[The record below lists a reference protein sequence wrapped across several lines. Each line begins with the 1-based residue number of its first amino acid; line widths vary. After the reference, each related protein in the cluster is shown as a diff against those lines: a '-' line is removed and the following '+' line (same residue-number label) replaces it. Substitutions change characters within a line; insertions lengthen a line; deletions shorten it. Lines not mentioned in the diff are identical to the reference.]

1 MKVKR
6 EITEAGSLL
15 GIEKLK
21 NEQIKCIKRVLNRK
35 DTLAILP
42 VGYGKSAI
50 MQIPAIIG
58 GNHPT
63 IVFEPTISLM
73 SDQVRHLRDLGI
85 CAEYISSRN
94 RKAHKDILNAYAR
107 GDVTILYVA
116 PERLDSEK
124 FQRAV
129 CQNPPWLVV
138 VDEAHCALEWG
149 MTFRPDYLR
158 IGEFIDSIRKRP
170 TVLALT
176 ATAPKE
182 YREELQDLLH
192 MEDAEIVTTSLA
204 RKNLTFLCEH
214 MQSAKYEKRF
224 RRVATLIRKH
234 GEGGGKIV
242 VYCAVQ
248 NDAAKLYRCLE
259 DEFPGEVAECFS
271 FLDDDEREKHEE
283 KFIQGKRRIMVA
295 TTAFGLGIDVPDIR
309 LIIHMSM
316 PISPISFYQEAGRA
330 GRDGNPSRCVLLY
343 HPDDEKRFAP
353 ILKAE
358 EREDVRKQLKR
369 GIKEMKEIAEGDKCI
384 MQALLEH
391 LDDTDPKPC
400 GRCSVCQ
407 RKRGRTG
414 K

>member
-6 EITEAGSLL
+6 EIKEAGSVL
-15 GIEKLK
+15 GIKKLK
-21 NEQIKCIKRVLNRK
+21 NEQVKCIKCVLNRK
-35 DTLAILP
+35 DTMAILP

-58 GNHPT
+58 EKHPT

-85 CAEYISSRN
+85 RAEYISSRN
-94 RKAHKDILNAYAR
+94 RKDHKDILNAYAR

-124 FQRAV
+124 FQGAV
-129 CQNPPWLVV
+129 CRNPPWLVV

-158 IGEFIDSIRKRP
+158 IGEFIESIQKRP
-170 TVLALT
+170 TVLTLT
-176 ATAPKE
+176 ATAPEK
-182 YREELQDLLH
+182 YRKELQALLH
-192 MEDAEIVTTSLA
+192 MENAEIVTTSLA

-214 MQSAKYEKRF
+214 MRSAQYEKRF
-224 RRVATLIRKH
+224 QRVATLIRKY
-234 GEGGGKIV
+234 GKDGKTV

-248 NDAAKLYRCLE
+248 NDAAKLCHYLE
-259 DEFPGEVAECFS
+259 DMFPGDVAECYS
-271 FLDDDEREKHEE
+271 FLEDSEREKHEE

-295 TTAFGLGIDVPDIR
+295 TTAFGLGVDVPDIR
-309 LIIHMSM
+309 LIVHMSM

-330 GRDGNPSRCVLLY
+330 GRDSDPARCVLLY
-343 HPDDEKRFAP
+343 HPDDGKKLAP
-353 ILKAE
+353 ILETE

-369 GIKEMKEIAEGDKCI
+369 GIEKMKKIAEGDRCI
-384 MQALLEH
+384 MRALLEH

-407 RKRGRTG
+407 RKRRTV